1 MKTLNNYL
9 VILIG
14 ILLLIG
20 TLTLT
25 FGTASA
31 EEAPESN
38 NCSTY
43 NAIVKYEVG
52 SGYEYGEGLVEITV
66 EGDPEIV
73 TWEAI
78 PPTHIS
84 AICVKV
90 GGPGGGSTVYID
102 SAPQQGSW
110 TNDTGYDV
118 SHIIAY
124 AQPTAVTLVGFTAS
138 TPPTFSLWH
147 LALIGLAGIAA
158 LSIAFIFRR
167 LNHSVAAA
175 DEASGV

>member
-1 MKTLNNYL
+1 MNTLLNKFL
-9 VILIG
+9 VILFV
-14 ILLLIG
+14 ILLPVIALN
-20 TLTLT
+20 

-90 GGPGGGSTVYID
+90 SGPGGGSTVYID

-138 TPPTFSLWH
+138 TPTASHW
-147 LALIGLAGIAA
+147 ALIGIILIYAIAVVA
-158 LSIAFIFRR
+158 ILYFLRGLYRSVKSLEELRR
-167 LNHSVAAA
+167 
-175 DEASGV
+175 D